1 MQEHSERQLLE
12 LSRWLT
18 LVAILLTSICT
29 AAVLG
34 VQFALV
40 VAGKGWTYLSVREI
54 LQASAQPDQE
64 DVTGGIRYNA
74 SPVLD
79 WVLDLP
85 AMLLLGSAVGLLVV
99 YYRYLKS
106 LAMSSPGA

>member
-1 MQEHSERQLLE
+1 
-12 LSRWLT
+12 
-18 LVAILLTSICT
+18 
-29 AAVLG
+29 
-34 VQFALV
+34 LV
-40 VAGKGWTYLSVREI
+40 VAGKGWTFLSVREI